1 MKKYEKIVGLIGLI
15 FYALLIVIS
24 LFNYWLEKSN
34 IAQEIDIYIYIS
46 VSRSARLIVYLD
58 VYRKDFNFNSIF
70 IIYNSLEISLA
81 EERNNFGEQN
91 KVLFRRNVNTK
102 IFFLYSIDVSMIL
115 KIRVL
120 FSLPDVRNDS
130 FAILTVPKWIRL
142 DVKQRN
148 KRIISWKP

>member
-81 EERNNFGEQN
+81 EERNNFGEEN

>member
-1 MKKYEKIVGLIGLI
+1 M
-15 FYALLIVIS
+15 IS

-91 KVLFRRNVNTK
+91 KVLFQRNVNTK

>member
-1 MKKYEKIVGLIGLI
+1 M
-15 FYALLIVIS
+15 
-24 LFNYWLEKSN
+24 
-34 IAQEIDIYIYIS
+34 
-46 VSRSARLIVYLD
+46 SRSARLIVYLD

-81 EERNNFGEQN
+81 EERNNFGEEN